1 MNWNFNALL
10 TVYANSE
17 WRDRISLR
25 HGEVVWTYAKL
36 AHRATSLAQYFSA
49 QGLQAGAHVGLMM
62 RNSDSYVTTFFAL
75 GVGGYTHVNINFR
88 YQAQELTQLLDSLD
102 VQALIVDAEFLPV
115 VAPCLSQ
122 LPKIKFVIANGGA
135 KEVIELEQAI
145 SAGIDLPAVAHVPSP
160 DDLVIIATGGTTGLP
175 KGVMWRQEDL
185 WKGLGISLR
194 VDMMRL
200 GLKQHPI
207 DLAEHFSNVQKLASN
222 AVLMPLSP
230 LMHGAGLMAA
240 LLAFGQGAAIVTVP
254 GAKFDAD
261 VVLDTIRDRG
271 VNRIA
276 LVGDAFGVP
285 LLEALD
291 ARRDEKLFAN
301 IQLIL
306 SSGAALSA
314 RVKQGLLSHQPTMLL
329 ADSLGSSETINFAIS
344 PQNLKP
350 GQFMLG
356 PGVAVLAA
364 DGTRLTPPT
373 ATDSGEVQGMLAKGG
388 NIPLGYYGDAAKT
401 AELYVTVD
409 GERHVLTGDYCTINA
424 DGTVQLL
431 GRGSQV
437 INTGGEKVFA
447 EEVEQAL
454 KTHASVADALVV
466 GLPHPRFGQ
475 MVVGVVQLRDGHVF
489 AEAAL
494 REAVRGGLAGYK
506 VPARLVPIDDMQRAA
521 NGKANYGIARAH
533 AAGALAAVGNN

>member
-1 MNWNFNALL
+1 MTVWNFTALL
-10 TVYANSE
+10 TTYANSE
-17 WRDRISLR
+17 WRDRICLR
-25 HGEVVWTYAKL
+25 HGEAEWTYAQL
-36 AHRATSLAQYFSA
+36 AHRAPSLAQYLSA
-49 QGLQAGAHVGLMM
+49 QGLKTGAHVGLMM

-75 GVGGYTHVNINFR
+75 GFGGNTHVNINFR
-88 YQAQELTQLLDSLD
+88 YQAQELIQLLDSLD
-102 VQALIVDAEFLPV
+102 VQALVVDAEFLPV
-115 VAPCLSQ
+115 VIPCLSR
-122 LPKIKFVIANGGA
+122 LPKIKLVIANGQADG
-135 KEVIELEQAI
+135 VMDLEQAI
-145 SAGIDLPAVAHVPSP
+145 AAGADLTAIAHVPSS

-175 KGVMWRQEDL
+175 KGVMWRHEDL

-200 GLKQHPI
+200 GLKQHPADI
-207 DLAEHFSNVQKLASN
+207 AEHFTNVQKLASN

-230 LMHGAGLMAA
+230 LMHGAGLMAV
-240 LLAFGQGAAIVTVP
+240 LLAFGQGARVVTVP
-254 GAKFDAD
+254 GVKFDAN

-291 ARRDEKLFAN
+291 ARRDENLFAN
-301 IQLIL
+301 IQLVL

-314 RVKQGLLSHQPTMLL
+314 KVKQGLLSHQPTMLL

-344 PQNLKP
+344 PQNLAP
-350 GQFMLG
+350 GQFM
-356 PGVAVLAA
+356 PGASVVVVDAE
-364 DGTRLTPPT
+364 GNRIT
-373 ATDSGEVQGMLAKGG
+373 AGSDAQGMLAKGG
-388 NIPLGYYGDAAKT
+388 NIPLGYYGDAKKT
-401 AELYVTVD
+401 AELYITLD
-409 GERHVLTGDYCTINA
+409 GERYVLTGDYCTVNA

-454 KTHASVADALVV
+454 KSHASVADALVV

-475 MVVGVVQLRDGHVF
+475 MVVGVVQLRESAVF
-489 AEAAL
+489 DEAAL
-494 REAVRGGLAGYK
+494 RDAARDMLAGYK
-506 VPARLVPIDDMQRAA
+506 VPTHVVRIADMQRAA
-521 NGKANYGIARAH
+521 NGKANYAIARDH
-533 AAGALAAVGNN
+533 AVQALVQAGN

>member
-1 MNWNFNALL
+1 MTWNFTALL
-10 TVYANSE
+10 STYANSE

-25 HGEVVWTYAKL
+25 HGDAAWSYAQL
-36 AHRATSLAQYFSA
+36 DQRARRLAQYFSA
-49 QGLQAGAHVGLMM
+49 NGLATGAHVGLML
-62 RNSDSYVTTFFAL
+62 RNSDSYVTAFFAL
-75 GVGGYTHVNINFR
+75 GFGGYTHVNINFR
-88 YQAQELTQLLDSLD
+88 YQAQELIQLLDSLD
-102 VQALIVDAEFLPV
+102 VQALVVDAEFLPV
-115 VAPCLSQ
+115 VVRCLPQ
-122 LPKIKFVIANGGA
+122 LPKIKFVVANGAADGFISLEHAIVAGA
-135 KEVIELEQAI
+135 
-145 SAGIDLPAVAHVPSP
+145 DLPVVAHAPSS

-200 GLKQHPI
+200 GLKQHPADI
-207 DLAEHFSNVQKLASN
+207 AEHFANVQKLASN

-240 LLAFGQGAAIVTVP
+240 LLAFGQGAAVVTVP
-254 GAKFDAD
+254 GAKFDANA
-261 VVLDTIRDRG
+261 VLDTIRDCG

-276 LVGDAFGVP
+276 LVGDAFGLP

-291 ARRDEKLFAN
+291 ARRDEKPFAN

-314 RVKQGLLSHQPTMLL
+314 KVKQGLLSHQPNMLL

-350 GQFMLG
+350 GQFMPG
-356 PGVAVLAA
+356 PGVIVVDA
-364 DGTRLTPPT
+364 DGKRIAPGSD
-373 ATDSGEVQGMLAKGG
+373 AQGMLAKGG
-388 NIPLGYYGDAAKT
+388 NIPLGYYGDAKKT
-401 AELYVTVD
+401 AELYLTVE
-409 GERHVLTGDYCTINA
+409 GERYVLTGDYCIVNA

-454 KTHASVADALVV
+454 KAHASVADALVV

-475 MVVGVVQLRDGHVF
+475 MVVGVVQLRDAALF
-489 AEAAL
+489 DEAAL
-494 REAVRGGLAGYK
+494 REFVRTQLAGYK
-506 VPARLVPIDDMQRAA
+506 VPARVVQIADMQRAA
-521 NGKANYGIARAH
+521 NGKANYAIARDH
-533 AAGALAAVGNN
+533 AAMALAQVLT

>member
-1 MNWNFNALL
+1 MNWNFSALL

-25 HGEVVWTYAKL
+25 HGEAVWTYAQL
-36 AHRATSLAQYFSA
+36 DQRATSLAQYFSA
-49 QGLQAGAHVGLMM
+49 KGLRTGAHVGLMM

-75 GVGGYTHVNINFR
+75 GFGGYTHVNINFR
-88 YQAQELTQLLDSLD
+88 YQAQELIQLLDSLD

-135 KEVIELEQAI
+135 KDVADLEQAI
-145 SAGIDLPAVAHVPSP
+145 AAGVDLPAVAHVPSP

-200 GLKQHPI
+200 GLKQHPA
-207 DLAEHFSNVQKLASN
+207 DLAEHFANVQKLASN

-254 GAKFDAD
+254 GAKFDAN
-261 VVLDTIRDRG
+261 VVLDSIRDRG

-291 ARRDEKLFAN
+291 ARRNEKLFAN

-314 RVKQGLLSHQPTMLL
+314 KVKQGLLSHQPNMLL

-350 GQFMLG
+350 GQFM
-356 PGVAVLAA
+356 PGIAVIVIGA
-364 DGTRLTPPT
+364 DGKRIKPG
-373 ATDSGEVQGMLAKGG
+373 SQEQGMLAKGG
-388 NIPLGYYGDAAKT
+388 NIPLGYYGDAKKT
-401 AELYVTVD
+401 AELYVMLD
-409 GERHVLTGDYCTINA
+409 GERYVLTGDYCTVNA

-454 KTHASVADALVV
+454 KSHVSVADALVV

-475 MVVGVVQLRDGHVF
+475 MVVGVVQLR
-489 AEAAL
+489 EAQSFDEVAL
-494 REAVRGGLAGYK
+494 RETVRAMLAGYK
-506 VPARLVPIDDMQRAA
+506 VPTHVVQIADMQRAA
-521 NGKANYGIARAH
+521 NGKANYAIARDH
-533 AAGALAAVGNN
+533 AAQALALIVSR

>member
-1 MNWNFNALL
+1 MNWNFSALL

-25 HGEVVWTYAKL
+25 HGEAVWTYAQL
-36 AHRATSLAQYFSA
+36 DQRATSLAQYFSA
-49 QGLQAGAHVGLMM
+49 LGLEAGAHVGLMM
-62 RNSDSYVTTFFAL
+62 RNSDNYLTTFFAL
-75 GVGGYTHVNINFR
+75 GFGGFTHVNINFR
-88 YQAQELTQLLDSLD
+88 YQSQELVQLLDSLD
-102 VQALIVDAEFLPV
+102 VQAVVVDAEFAPV
-115 VAPCLSQ
+115 VTACLSQ
-122 LPKIKFVIANGGA
+122 LPKIKFVIVSGCEADSFN
-135 KEVIELEQAI
+135 LEQAI
-145 SAGIDLPAVAHVPSP
+145 GAGAQMPAISYQPSG

-194 VDMMRL
+194 VDMLRL
-200 GLKQHPI
+200 GLKQHPT
-207 DLAEHFSNVQKLASN
+207 DLAEHFANVQKLASN

-261 VVLDTIRDRG
+261 VVLDTLRDSG

-314 RVKQGLLSHQPTMLL
+314 KVKQGLISHQTNMLL

-350 GQFMLG
+350 GQFMPG
-356 PGVAVLAA
+356 PGVIVIGA
-364 DGTRLTPPT
+364 DGERVE
-373 ATDSGEVQGMLAKGG
+373 AGCQQQGMLAKGG
-388 NIPLGYYGDAAKT
+388 NIPLGYYGDAKKT
-401 AELYVTVD
+401 AELYITLN
-409 GERHVLTGDYCTINA
+409 GERYVLTGDYCTVNA
-424 DGTVQLL
+424 DGTIQLL

-454 KTHASVADALVV
+454 KSHAAVADALVV

-475 MVVGVVQLRDGHVF
+475 MVVGVVQLREGQSFD
-489 AEAAL
+489 ETAL
-494 REAVRGGLAGYK
+494 RDAVRVTLAGYK
-506 VPARLVPIDDMQRAA
+506 VPAHVVQIADMQRAA
-521 NGKANYGIARAH
+521 NGKANYAIARDH
-533 AAGALAAVGNN
+533 AVRALAATAG

>member
-1 MNWNFNALL
+1 MSWNFTALL
-10 TVYANSE
+10 STYANSE

-25 HGEVVWTYAKL
+25 HGDVAWTYAQL
-36 AHRATSLAQYFSA
+36 DRRARNLAQYFA
-49 QGLQAGAHVGLMM
+49 ANGLATGAHVGLMM
-62 RNSDSYVTTFFAL
+62 RNSDSYITTFFAL
-75 GVGGYTHVNINFR
+75 CVGGYTHVNINFR
-88 YQAQELTQLLDSLD
+88 YQAQELIQLLDSLD
-102 VQALIVDAEFLPV
+102 VQALVVDAEFLSV
-115 VAPCLSQ
+115 VIPCLPQ
-122 LPKIKFVIANGGA
+122 LPKIKFVIANGSAEG
-135 KEVIELEQAI
+135 VSNLEQAI
-145 SAGIDLPAVAHVPSP
+145 AAGADLPAARHVPSS

-200 GLKQHPI
+200 GLKQHPTDI
-207 DLAEHFSNVQKLASN
+207 AEHFVNVQKLASN

-240 LLAFGQGAAIVTVP
+240 LLAFGQGATIVTVP
-254 GAKFDAD
+254 GSKFDAN
-261 VVLDTIRDRG
+261 VVLDTIRDCG
-271 VNRIA
+271 VNRLA

-314 RVKQGLLSHQPTMLL
+314 KVKQGLLSHQSNMLL

-350 GQFMLG
+350 GQFM
-356 PGVAVLAA
+356 PGAGVIVIGVDGQRVAP
-364 DGTRLTPPT
+364 G
-373 ATDSGEVQGMLAKGG
+373 SEQQGMLAKGG
-388 NIPLGYYGDAAKT
+388 NIPLGYYGDAKKT
-401 AELYVTVD
+401 AELYVTLD
-409 GERHVLTGDYCTINA
+409 GERYVLTGDYCIANA

-454 KTHASVADALVV
+454 KSHASVADALVV

-475 MVVGVVQLRDGHVF
+475 MVVGVVQLRDGRPF
-489 AEAAL
+489 DEGSL
-494 REAVRGGLAGYK
+494 RDTVRSMLAGYK
-506 VPARLVPIDDMQRAA
+506 VPTHVVQITDMQRAA
-521 NGKANYGIARAH
+521 NGKANYAIARAH
-533 AAGALAAVGNN
+533 AARVLAAAG

>member
-1 MNWNFNALL
+1 MTVWNFSALL

-25 HGEVVWTYAKL
+25 HGAAAWTYAQL
-36 AHRATSLAQYFSA
+36 DQRANSLARYFAA
-49 QGLQAGAHVGLMM
+49 QGLQGGAHVGLMM
-62 RNSDSYVTTFFAL
+62 RNSDNYLTTFFAL
-75 GVGGYTHVNINFR
+75 GFGGFTHVNINFR
-88 YQAQELTQLLDSLD
+88 YQAQELVQLLDSLD
-102 VQALIVDAEFLPV
+102 VQAVIVDAEFAAV
-115 VAPCLSQ
+115 VAACLSQ
-122 LPKIKFVIANGGA
+122 LPKVKFVIVSGG
-135 KEVIELEQAI
+135 VDDVPNLEHAIAAGALLPAI
-145 SAGIDLPAVAHVPSP
+145 SHRPSG

-200 GLKQHPI
+200 GLKQHPA
-207 DLAEHFSNVQKLASN
+207 DLAEHFANVQKLASN

-240 LLAFGQGAAIVTVP
+240 LLALGQGAAIVTVP

-314 RVKQGLLSHQPTMLL
+314 KVKQGLLSHQPNMLL

-350 GQFMLG
+350 GQFM
-356 PGVAVLAA
+356 PGVGVIVVGA
-364 DGTRLTPPT
+364 DGNRIE
-373 ATDSGEVQGMLAKGG
+373 AGNHEQGMLAKGG
-388 NIPLGYYGDAAKT
+388 NIPLGYYGDAKKT
-401 AELYVTVD
+401 AELYVTVN
-409 GERHVLTGDYCTINA
+409 GERYVLTGDYCTINA

-454 KTHASVADALVV
+454 KSHASVADALVV

-475 MVVGVVQLRDGHVF
+475 MVVGVVQLRDGQAF
-489 AEAAL
+489 SEAVL
-494 REAVRGGLAGYK
+494 RETVRGLLAGYK
-506 VPARLVPIDDMQRAA
+506 VPAHVVQIADMQRAA
-521 NGKANYGIARAH
+521 NGKANYSIARDH
-533 AAGALAAVGNN
+533 AVDVLAAAADL